1 VYNYPAFDARG
12 DAPTIAVVVL
22 GRTFRVAA
30 YSSACD
36 FDAADAGAG
45 GDAVRCSA
53 TRLAE
58 VEVRVAFT
66 PVAGEAFGGWR
77 AVSAV
82 GTYFDASDPGTAAA
96 EACAGTEKECVAA
109 FAGGS
114 TRTVRVVMRDAGAP
128 ERFRSPP
135 LGTPGKMYAAI
146 GLFVA
151 ALFVAPI
158 QPYLMVRFVYYNV
171 AVNKG
176 QPPPGWQAMP
186 RFRGW

>member
-1 VYNYPAFDARG
+1 
-12 DAPTIAVVVL
+12 
-22 GRTFRVAA
+22 
-30 YSSACD
+30 
-36 FDAADAGAG
+36 
-45 GDAVRCSA
+45 
-53 TRLAE
+53 
-58 VEVRVAFT
+58 
-66 PVAGEAFGGWR
+66 
-77 AVSAV
+77 
-82 GTYFDASDPGTAAA
+82 
-96 EACAGTEKECVAA
+96 
-109 FAGGS
+109 
-114 TRTVRVVMRDAGAP
+114 MRDAGAP

-171 AVNKG
+171 AMNKG